1 MLKGRYFHDSD
12 FMRATRKRHA
22 SSTWRAIL
30 AGREALQAGLI
41 KRVVDGASTGIWTD
55 RWIAGHFEGRPITPR
70 DGQSIE
76 QVSDMI
82 TAAGTW
88 NESLIR
94 ECLFPIDAETIL
106 KQPIGRGDHYFWA
119 WDLERSGI

>member
-1 MLKGRYFHDSD
+1 
-12 FMRATRKRHA
+12 
-22 SSTWRAIL
+22 
-30 AGREALQAGLI
+30 LQAGLI

-106 KQPIGRGDHYFWA
+106 KQLGLGLGTIGNLVSKVSIQTAIQEEDRK
-119 WDLERSGI
+119 